1 MFDKLRTVKTLDATK
16 AAQNFSKFLEQ
27 VHSLQESFQIVKKGV
42 PYARLVPAAE
52 HGCNSLELA
61 DDLAGAELTAD
72 NRRAFAAALRKGR
85 KVLKPL
91 KNPWD

>member
-1 MFDKLRTVKTLDATK
+1 MKTLDAIK
-16 AAQNFSKFLEQ
+16 AAQSFAKLLER

-52 HGCNSLELA
+52 HGCSSQELA
-61 DDLAGAELTAD
+61 DDLAGAELKTED
-72 NRRAFAAALRKGR
+72 RRAFGATVRKGR
-85 KVLKPL
+85 KALKPL